1 MKLTI
6 LQETLAASLSLVVR
20 AVSSRSTLPVL
31 ANVLLKADSD
41 GSLLLAATDLEIGI
55 VCRASCQVEKPGAI
69 TVPART
75 LADLVATLPRDTLDF
90 TLKKNSLELTCGA
103 SKATLHGV
111 SADEF
116 PPIPEIEAEPVLRV
130 PAAELKSL
138 IQRVVFAA
146 SEDESRPVLTGVL
159 LVIDGQTL
167 TLAAA
172 DGFRLSESKITLDQP
187 SGLSLRCIVPARALA
202 ELARVTGDAQTVE
215 TLRSAG
221 RGQIAFKVAGC
232 QIVSQLID
240 GSYPDY
246 QQIVPRKHT
255 TRLTA
260 NTAALL
266 KACKQAEIFARE
278 NGKAA
283 RIRCIPPSAIGPGL
297 VEIHGHSEETGSTGS
312 TVEAVVEGPEMEIAF
327 NVAFL
332 REALGVIRTPSVAL
346 EATTATS
353 PGLFRPVGEDGF
365 LHVIMP
371 LHLGS

>member
-1 MKLTI
+1 VKLSI
-6 LQETLAASLSLVVR
+6 SQETLAASLGLVVR

-41 GSLLLAATDLEIGI
+41 NSLLLVATDLEIGI
-55 VCRASCQVEKPGAI
+55 ACRASCQVDKPGAI

-75 LADLVATLPRDTLDF
+75 LADLVATLPHSTLDF
-90 TLKKNSLELTCGA
+90 TLKKGSLELTCGA
-103 SKATLHGV
+103 SKATLRGV
-111 SADEF
+111 PAEEF
-116 PPIPEIEAEPVLRV
+116 PPLPEFDAGSSLQIQAT
-130 PAAELKSL
+130 ELKSL

-146 SEDESRPVLTGVL
+146 SGDEARPVLTGVL
-159 LVIDGQTL
+159 LSIDGQTL

-172 DGFRLSESKITLDQP
+172 DGFRLSESRITLEAPTNQ
-187 SGLSLRCIVPARALA
+187 SLRCIIPARALA

-215 TLRSAG
+215 ILRPAG

-232 QIVSQLID
+232 QVVSQLID

-283 RIRCIPPSAIGPGL
+283 RLAIKPGL

-332 REALGVIRTPSVAL
+332 REALGVIRTPTVAL

>member
-116 PPIPEIEAEPVLRV
+116 PPIPEIEAEPVLQV

-172 DGFRLSESKITLDQP
+172 DGFRLSEGKITLDQP
-187 SGLSLRCIVPARALA
+187 SGLSLRCIIPARALA

-215 TLRSAG
+215 ILRSAG

-283 RIRCIPPSAIGPGL
+283 RLVVKPSL
-297 VEIHGHSEETGSTGS
+297 VEIYGHSEETGSTGS

-332 REALGVIRTPSVAL
+332 REALGVIRTPTVAL